1 MIPPMKQTNRIG
13 VFVLSDETGTVDDSD
28 IYLLDMVKENLSCLY
43 IGCRTKRFSLLQ
55 ETLQHYTTDIYQ
67 LANNLTEVE
76 CYKFLLE
83 KIDQKH
89 LYIYDELFFFDNS
102 FFGPFYGL
110 QEIFFKMQEKNCD
123 FWGLLCQDK
132 MVDENWNDIDQH
144 LCGGFLAVRSSLFKT
159 LDFIKFFNSS
169 CYSMKSFLNYFCEL
183 GYQFETYV
191 DIKQYSSALLQNNL
205 DYERYLSY
213 ELIHDLKYP
222 ILKKSC
228 LKINDKDFSYG
239 TGESITNAMKY
250 IDEYL
255 PYNIDLIWESILRKE
270 NIVDLRN
277 LLHINYILPSR
288 IRYAREDKNPIC
300 KKAVVLIHLYYM
312 DLLDEV
318 FLYIDQIPKDID
330 IIITSLEKN
339 HEMIWNK
346 AKSIGRENLRVLPS
360 GNRGR
365 DIAAL
370 LVTAKPYLLQYEY
383 LCFLH
388 DKKTSGDSG
397 AVTVGKSFRYMIWE
411 NLLKSEAYIGN
422 ILDTFDRNPR
432 LGFLSPPE
440 PYHADHFH
448 VMGNE
453 WTTNYKIT
461 KGLLDMLGVRVKL
474 HKDKG
479 PFALS
484 SSFWCR
490 TKALKKLFQ
499 HSFAYEDFPT
509 EPLPL
514 DGTIS
519 HAIERCFI
527 FIAQYEGYF
536 SGIVENEEYTAMH
549 ITDMQRM
556 LSKVI
561 CLESHE
567 KYFSS
572 FYGLCSMFVNDG
584 LSSFCEKYKNIYIYG
599 AGAFGHRLLNVLK
612 KRGIDVRGFII
623 SDGQKMKENIDLRC
637 YYLSQVLVTENTG
650 IVIAATKK
658 YQNEILQELR
668 AKGHTNL
675 FYKYI

>member
-1 MIPPMKQTNRIG
+1 MRLIKEENRIG
-13 VFVLSDETGTVDDSD
+13 IFLFSDEYGMENHADK
-28 IYLLDMVKENLSCLY
+28 YLLDAIQDNFYFLY
-43 IGCRTKRFSLLQ
+43 IGCRVKNFALAQ
-55 ETLQHYTTDIYQ
+55 EILCHYTANVYELPQDLSDIESY
-67 LANNLTEVE
+67 A
-76 CYKFLLE
+76 FLL
-83 KIDQKH
+83 KKVNTKQLGK
-89 LYIYDELFFFDNS
+89 YNELFLFDNS
-102 FFGPFYGL
+102 FFGPFYDL
-110 QEIFFKMQEKNCD
+110 NEIFLKMQKKNCD

-132 MVDENWNDIDQH
+132 MVDENWNDINQH
-144 LCGGFLAVRSSLFKT
+144 LCGGFLVVRHSLFKT
-159 LDFIKFFNSS
+159 LDFTKFFDSEQ
-169 CYSMKSFLNYFCEL
+169 YSMKSFLNYFCEL

-191 DIKQYSSALLQNNL
+191 DIKPYSSALSQNNL
-205 DYERYLSY
+205 AYERYLSY

-222 ILKKSC
+222 IIKKSC
-228 LKINDKDFSYG
+228 FKITDKDFAYG
-239 TGESITNAMKY
+239 TGESLTKAMKY
-250 IDEYL
+250 IDEFL

-288 IRYAREDKNPIC
+288 IRYAIEDKNKIY

-312 DLLDEV
+312 DLLDEA

-339 HEMIWNK
+339 HDTIWNR
-346 AKSIGRENLRVLPS
+346 AKYIGRENLRVLPS

-370 LVTAKPYLLQYEY
+370 LVTAKSYLMQYEY

-388 DKKTSGDSG
+388 DKKTSSDSG
-397 AVTVGKSFRYMIWE
+397 AVTVGKSFRYMMWE

-461 KGLLDMLGVRVKL
+461 KDLLDMLDIRVNL
-474 HKDKG
+474 NKDKG

-499 HSFAYEDFPT
+499 HSFAYEDFPV
-509 EPLPL
+509 EPLPM

-556 LSKVI
+556 LSKLI
-561 CLESHE
+561 SLESNE
-567 KYFSS
+567 KYFSD
-572 FYGLCSMFVNDG
+572 FYGVCHTFVDDSLN
-584 LSSFCEKYKNIYIYG
+584 SFCEKYKKIYIYG
-599 AGAFGHRLLNVLK
+599 AGVFGHRLLKVLQH
-612 KRGIDVRGFII
+612 REIAVQGFII
-623 SDGQKMKENIDLRC
+623 SDGQTMKENLELHC
-637 YYLSQVLVTENTG
+637 YYLSQILVTENTG
-650 IVIAATKK
+650 IIIAATKK
-658 YQNEILQELR
+658 YRGEILQELR
-668 AKGHTNL
+668 EQGHMNL
-675 FYKYI
+675 LYKYI